1 MTNSS
6 KNPVAL
12 AGAHRGDLSSA
23 LHSENQREK
32 YTVDLLE
39 GQLSVTLRRVYRWG
53 IFPYGWW
60 TDNSG
65 CKVIFDRKYRP
76 ICTIAA
82 DGKIILTPTDKYIC
96 YRSLDWYYRGN
107 NHPANCPETRKLI
120 LSVVQDCGLEAE
132 LRNRRRLERAGELPR
147 WLGAK

>member
-12 AGAHRGDLSSA
+12 AGAHRVDESSA
-23 LHSENQREK
+23 LHPENQPEK
-32 YTVDLLE
+32 YSVDPLE
-39 GQLSVTLRRVYRWG
+39 GQLSEFLRRVYRWG

-60 TDNSG
+60 IDDSG

-76 ICTIAA
+76 ICTIAD
-82 DGKIILTPTDKYIC
+82 DGKIVLTPSDKYIC
-96 YRSLDWYYRGN
+96 YRSRDWYYRGK
-107 NHPANCPETRKLI
+107 NHPSNCPRTRKII

-132 LRNRRRLERAGELPR
+132 LRHRRRLERTGQLPR
-147 WLGAK
+147 WMGAM